1 MKRTARF
8 LSSTV
13 LVAGLT
19 LGGSATAAFANS
31 NDKVSDHNSS
41 YSRTYDKDRH
51 DRSDRDRD
59 HRDHRYLFICFDRR
73 GHHWFE
79 WGDRYDNRR
88 NCYVIRVRY

>member
-31 NDKVSDHNSS
+31 NDKAGDHNSS
-41 YSRTYDKDRH
+41 YSRTYDKDRN

-59 HRDHRYLFICFDRR
+59 HRDHRYVYICFDRR
-73 GHHWFE
+73 GNHWVE
-79 WGDRYDNRR
+79 KSDRYEHRW

>member
-19 LGGSATAAFANS
+19 LGGSATASFAN
-31 NDKVSDHNSS
+31 NDRVSDHNSS
-41 YSRTYDKDRH
+41 YSRT
-51 DRSDRDRD
+51 SDRDRGDHSDRNRD
-59 HRDHRYLFICFDRR
+59 HRDHKYVYICFDRH
-73 GHHWFE
+73 GNHWLE
-79 WGDRYDNRR
+79 WGDRYDHRR